1 MKAQPGWRKGEGL
14 LVWCEEHQR
23 WSIHSAGE
31 LKAFDL
37 TMKFAHHSGHQ
48 RAVEVYICG
57 DATTDVTDAYKR
69 RKKPAIREV
78 ALQNSLSCGMR
89 HSKSLG

>member
-1 MKAQPGWRKGEGL
+1 MKAQPGWRKAEGL

-23 WSIHSAGE
+23 WSIHRAGE
-31 LKAFDL
+31 LKASDL

-57 DATTDVTDAYKR
+57 DATTDVIDAYKR
-69 RKKPAIREV
+69 RKKPPLREV
-78 ALQNSLSCGMR
+78 GERQTFTKLKRDR
-89 HSKSLG
+89 HTR